1 MLKNRLR
8 MNILLEEATWI
19 VTETQNALG
28 FSVAKRSEIIWLD

>member
-19 VTETQNALG
+19 VNETQNALG
-28 FSVAKRSEIIWLD
+28 LSVAKRSEIIWLD

>member
-19 VTETQNALG
+19 VNETQNTLG
-28 FSVAKRSEIIWLD
+28 LSVAKRSEFIWLD